1 MKKELLIA
9 GGVAGIAGIAGIAAA
24 VLALSHTIR
33 RKSYV

>member
-9 GGVAGIAGIAGIAAA
+9 GGIAGIAA

-33 RKSYV
+33 RKNYV